1 VKGLVHVADKV
12 HEELERLLR
21 QRVGASETGCH
32 KVLEDTG
39 HVLDTAQNVC
49 ALAAD
54 PATLS
59 GERAGVRGCA
69 S

>member
-12 HEELERLLR
+12 HEELERFLR
-21 QRVGASETGCH
+21 QRVGASDTGSH
-32 KVLEDTG
+32 KVLEDAG
-39 HVLDTAQNVC
+39 DVLDTAQNVS
-49 ALAAD
+49 ALAPD

-69 S
+69 M